1 MQHKLLTAL
10 LISLLFTSLN
20 LQKRVHATN
29 QGFKA
34 GVIAQTSY
42 FDAQITVLG
51 SFSMCRVISAKK
63 QDEIRS
69 ACYIKV
75 IESNWVLESFGAQ
88 CEVHCSQL
96 DSFNKTHNVVFN
108 PLQ

>member
-42 FDAQITVLG
+42 FDAQITILYQ
-51 SFSMCRVISAKK
+51 F
-63 QDEIRS
+63 
-69 ACYIKV
+69 
-75 IESNWVLESFGAQ
+75 
-88 CEVHCSQL
+88 H
-96 DSFNKTHNVVFN
+96 
-108 PLQ
+108 